1 MENGSLFRRVKRVL
15 FGAPR
20 DLFDPKIFHN
30 VSLVAFFAW
39 VGLGADGIS
48 SSCYGPEEAFLAL
61 GSHAVLAI
69 FIAVMS
75 VATIF
80 IISGSY
86 AQIIE
91 AFPSGGGGYIVASKL
106 LGEKAGVVSGSA
118 LVIDY
123 VLTIT
128 ISIASG
134 ADALFS
140 ILSQQ
145 YLPYKIWFVTSVIL
159 LLIWMNLRGI
169 KESVAVFTPIF
180 MVFMLTHI
188 PLLLYAMLRHVP
200 EMPAVAS
207 EVSRDFHSALGQMG
221 WIGLGALLMRAFSM
235 GGGTFTG
242 IEAISNSMQT
252 LREPRVQ
259 TGKKAMAYMAF
270 SLSFLAGGILLGYLL
285 YKVAPVPGKT
295 LNAILFDRV
304 VGELWQGSG
313 GKILLAVVLGS
324 ETALL
329 FIAAQTGIIDG
340 PQVLSNMALD
350 YYAPRRFAHLS
361 ERLVR
366 KYGVVFMGGMALLM
380 LYISAGSV
388 KYLVIMYSINVFL
401 TFTLSQFG
409 MVVHWWKD
417 RATARRWRFGM
428 AMNGIGFLL
437 TAVLL
442 CLTVWFKFPEGGWVT
457 LLITGAF
464 VAVSL
469 GIRRHYRV
477 AQESLRRLDDL
488 LLALPSGDGPRGAGA
503 DGAAAGADGGR
514 HGIRLQRARDARL
527 LLHREAIP
535 RDVPELRLHLRGG
548 RRHERVQGSGGGRE
562 PCARPPGATREVRGV
577 RQGARLLLRG
587 AHGGGHG
594 RDRDRLPSGGRG
606 RQGLPQHLRLRGETR
621 LQGGE
626 SHLPPA
632 PQPDRV
638 HGAETACV
646 RGPADDRPP
655 HPGPVAQ
662 GDFHV
667 DIPPLMV

>member
-1 MENGSLFRRVKRVL
+1 MENFSFYRRAKRVL

-30 VSLVAFFAW
+30 ISLIAFFAW

-69 FIAVMS
+69 FVAVMS
-75 VATIF
+75 VVTIF

-123 VLTIT
+123 ILTIT
-128 ISIASG
+128 ISIAAG
-134 ADALFS
+134 ADAIFS
-140 ILSQQ
+140 LLTHQ
-145 YLPYKIWFVTSVIL
+145 YLPYKIWFVTAVIL
-159 LLIWMNLRGI
+159 TLIWMNLRGI
-169 KESVAVFTPIF
+169 KESVAVFTPVF
-180 MVFMLTHI
+180 MVFILSHV

-221 WIGLGALLMRAFSM
+221 WVGLGALLMRAFSM

-242 IEAISNSMQT
+242 IEAVSNSMQT

-259 TGKKAMAYMAF
+259 TGKKAMAYMAL

-285 YKVAPVPGKT
+285 YKVAPVAGKT
-295 LNAILFDRV
+295 LNAVLFDRV

-313 GKILLAVVLGS
+313 GKVLLAVVLAS

-380 LYISAGSV
+380 LYISGGSV

-428 AMNGIGFLL
+428 AMNGAGFLL

-457 LLITGAF
+457 LLITGLF
-464 VAVSL
+464 IAVSF
-469 GIRRHYRV
+469 GIRRHYRA
-477 AQESLRRLDDL
+477 AQEGLRRLDDL
-488 LLALPSGDGPRGAGA
+488 LLALPPVTVPAAQEPMVRRQASTAVIMVSGYNGLGMHVFFSIVKHFPGMFRNFVFISAGVV
-503 DGAAAGADGGR
+503 DTSVFKGAAEVENLANDLQEQLGKYVEFVKGHGYYAEARTLVGIDAIESITHLAEEVVKDFPNICVFAGK
-514 HGIRLQRARDARL
+514 LVFKEENLLSRL
-527 LLHREAIP
+527 LHNQTAFMAQK
-535 RDVPELRLHLRGG
+535 RL
-548 RRHERVQGSGGGRE
+548 VF
-562 PCARPPGATREVRGV
+562 A
-577 RQGARLLLRG
+577 
-587 AHGGGHG
+587 
-594 RDRDRLPSGGRG
+594 
-606 RQGLPQHLRLRGETR
+606 GLPMIVM
-621 LQGGE
+621 
-626 SHLPPA
+626 PI
-632 PQPDRV
+632 RV
-638 HGAETACV
+638 
-646 RGPADDRPP
+646 
-655 HPGPVAQ
+655 
-662 GDFHV
+662 
-667 DIPPLMV
+667 L

>member
-1 MENGSLFRRVKRVL
+1 MKTPMENETLYRRVKRVL

-30 VSLVAFFAW
+30 VSLIAFFAW

-69 FIAVMS
+69 FVAVMS

-123 VLTIT
+123 ILTIT

-140 ILSQQ
+140 ILSPQ
-145 YLPYKIWFVTSVIL
+145 YLPYKIWFVTAVIL
-159 LLIWMNLRGI
+159 TLIWMNLRGI

-200 EMPAVAS
+200 EMPAVAVD
-207 EVSRDFHSALGQMG
+207 VSRDFRTAAGQMG
-221 WIGLGALLMRAFSM
+221 WVGLGALLMRAFSM

-242 IEAISNSMQT
+242 IEAVSNSMQT
-252 LREPRVQ
+252 LREPRVH
-259 TGKKAMAYMAF
+259 TGKKAMLYMAV
-270 SLSFLAGGILLGYLL
+270 SLSFLAGGILLCYLL
-285 YKVAPVPGKT
+285 YKVGPAPGKT
-295 LNAILFDRV
+295 LNAILFGRV
-304 VGELWQGSG
+304 VEDLWQGSG

-366 KYGVVFMGGMALLM
+366 NYGVIFMGGMALLM

-409 MVVHWWKD
+409 MIVHWWKD
-417 RATARRWRFGM
+417 RGTEKKWKFGL
-428 AMNGIGFLL
+428 AMNGTGFLL
-437 TAVLL
+437 TSSVL

-464 VAVSL
+464 VAASL
-469 GIRRHYRV
+469 GIRRHYRA
-477 AQESLRRLDDL
+477 AQESMRRLDDL
-488 LLALPSGDGPRGAGA
+488 LLALPPVTVPAAQEPMVRRQAPTAVIMVSGYNGLGMHVFFSVVKQFPGMFRNFVFISAGVV
-503 DGAAAGADGGR
+503 DTSVFKGAAEVENLGRNLREQLGKYVEFVKGHGYYAEARTLVGTDAIESVTHLAGEVVKDFPNICVFAGK
-514 HGIRLQRARDARL
+514 LVFKEENLLSRL
-527 LLHREAIP
+527 LHNQTAFMAQK
-535 RDVPELRLHLRGG
+535 RL
-548 RRHERVQGSGGGRE
+548 VF
-562 PCARPPGATREVRGV
+562 A
-577 RQGARLLLRG
+577 
-587 AHGGGHG
+587 
-594 RDRDRLPSGGRG
+594 
-606 RQGLPQHLRLRGETR
+606 GLPMIV
-621 LQGGE
+621 
-626 SHLPPA
+626 LPI
-632 PQPDRV
+632 RV
-638 HGAETACV
+638 
-646 RGPADDRPP
+646 
-655 HPGPVAQ
+655 
-662 GDFHV
+662 
-667 DIPPLMV
+667 L